1 MQQLGIFMLHGVCG
15 LMLAAASA
23 LAAEQPKPPA
33 KPPSQMTFGSP
44 GGGSFGAQGGQGAP
58 APSSQIF
65 GGANVWET
73 IQAQTA
79 PLVFRGTGS
88 LGMSD
93 TLKNWDT
100 VQAQT
105 APLVFRGNGSLGLSD
120 TLKNWD
126 TVQVQTAPLV
136 FRGTGQLK

>member
-1 MQQLGIFMLHGVCG
+1 MRRLRPLLLHGTCG
-15 LMLAAASA
+15 LMLAAGSA

-33 KPPSQMTFGSP
+33 KPPNQIIFGSP
-44 GGGSFGAQGGQGAP
+44 GGAGGSSGAQGGP

-65 GGANVWET
+65 GGTNVWET
-73 IQAQTA
+73 LQVQTA

-93 TLKNWDT
+93 SLKNWET
-100 VQAQT
+100 VQVQT
-105 APLVFRGNGSLGLSD
+105 APLVFRGTGSLGLSD
-120 TLKNWD
+120 SLKNWE